1 MVSGVTVPPLQRVTA
16 LPVGSP
22 LHSSQLAFPP
32 STMAISSL
40 LPTPQSSDCRSS
52 FTLALA
58 QAPSPFPQEMSVS
71 TFIRKTE
78 AFRCESL
85 RLPQPN
91 PCCPLHSF
99 SPLTMEMVAKWPPK
113 ASPPTGL
120 PHPISPV
127 GLTPINVLRPESPF
141 SPSLLGRLVII
152 FKCSYLFRLKK
163 KKEENALH
171 SIPFLNQ
178 IFQKSCLHSHLPTT
192 LSLST
197 HFNQTFN
204 PTFPEAALVQSP
216 SDGCIT
222 KSRGFMS
229 WPPGSN
235 GGYPSLPRCPGF
247 LLPLAAPSVSLEARV
262 TRCLGLPRTNG
273 WLVILFGVLTS
284 LPILS
289 APSLVFTTFLPT
301 LPSCSERCLP
311 LL

>member
-1 MVSGVTVPPLQRVTA
+1 MVSGVTVPPLQRVTP

-22 LHSSQLAFPP
+22 LRSSQLAFPP

-52 FTLALA
+52 FTLTLA
-58 QAPSPFPQEMSVS
+58 QAPSPFPQEMSMS

-127 GLTPINVLRPESPF
+127 GLTPINVLHPESPF

-152 FKCSYLFRLKK
+152 FKCSYLFHLKK
-163 KKEENALH
+163 KRRKMPCTLFPFSTKFFRRVVYTLTSPPRFH
-171 SIPFLNQ
+171 SQPTSIKP
-178 IFQKSCLHSHLPTT
+178 STPHSQRL
-192 LSLST
+192 LSSSPPVMAASP
-197 HFNQTFN
+197 N
-204 PTFPEAALVQSP
+204 PGAS
-216 SDGCIT
+216 
-222 KSRGFMS
+222 
-229 WPPGSN
+229 
-235 GGYPSLPRCPGF
+235 
-247 LLPLAAPSVSLEARV
+247 
-262 TRCLGLPRTNG
+262 CLGLLAAMVVTR
-273 WLVILFGVLTS
+273 LFLAV
-284 LPILS
+284 
-289 APSLVFTTFLPT
+289 LVFSSLWLLP
-301 LPSCSERCLP
+301 
-311 LL
+311 